1 MLLTPLT
8 ELEAVN
14 EMLAITGE
22 SPISSLDNITF
33 VDAILARRLL
43 HNTSRAVQTK
53 GWHFNSLYDYTISPN
68 SNGFLDVPSNVLKID
83 QSPSETSGVDCTS
96 RGSRIFDKA
105 TNSFTF
111 TKPVKFDA
119 VQFLAF
125 EELPEYARQYIYIRA
140 ARLFQARLLGSES
153 MAGLTA
159 EEENNAWV
167 EMVHAEGE
175 VADYTMISGNTDVG
189 NILLR

>member
-111 TKPVKFDA
+111 TKPVKFDV